1 MKRTVAIIAG
11 GDSSEHEV
19 SMNSAKGIYSFIDK
33 EKYNLYI
40 VELSKKAWE
49 AVLADGTRSKIDKND
64 FSFMDGDKKVKP
76 DFAYITIHGT
86 PGENGILQGYFELLD
101 IPYSTC
107 DVLVSAMTFSKFTL
121 NQYLKGFGI
130 RVAES
135 MLVNKRFG
143 IEDKDVIEKIGLPCF
158 IKPNASGS
166 SFGVTKVKTADQ
178 IQSALKA
185 AFAESDDVMI
195 EAFMD
200 GIELANG
207 CYKTK
212 NKSVVF
218 PITEVVSDNE
228 FFDYNAKYKGEVTE
242 ITPARL
248 SPELTE
254 RVKKLTSAVYD
265 ILGCKGIVRVDYIIT
280 EGEKIN
286 MLEINTTPGM
296 TATSFI
302 PQQVKAAGL
311 DIKDVMTDIIEEGLE
326 KYSKQTFITIKTES
340 HENT

>member
-143 IEDKDVIEKIGLPCF
+143 IEDKDVIEKIGIPCF

-178 IQSALKA
+178 IQPALQA

-212 NKSVVF
+212 DKSVVF

-326 KYSKQTFITIKTES
+326 KYSK
-340 HENT
+340 

>member
-1 MKRTVAIIAG
+1 MKRTIAIIAG
-11 GDSSEHEV
+11 GDSSEYEV
-19 SMNSAKGIYSFIDK
+19 SMSSAKGIYSFIDK
-33 EKYNLYI
+33 EKYNLYL
-40 VELSKKAWE
+40 VELTRQKWE
-49 AVLADGTRSKIDKND
+49 AILTDGSRTPIDKND
-64 FSFMDGDKKVKP
+64 FSFMENGVKVKP

-86 PGENGILQGYFELLD
+86 PGENGILQGYFELLG

-107 DVLVSAMTFSKFTL
+107 DVLVSALTFSKFTL
-121 NQYLKGFGI
+121 NQYLKSFGI

-135 MLVNKRFG
+135 MLVNKQHEVS
-143 IEDKDVIEKIGLPCF
+143 EDLIIEKIGLPCF

-166 SFGVTKVKTADQ
+166 SFGVTKVKTREQ
-178 IQSALKA
+178 IRPALQA
-185 AFAESDDVMI
+185 AFEESDDVMI

-212 NKSVVF
+212 EKSVIL
-218 PITEVVSDNE
+218 PITEVVSQNE

-248 SPELTE
+248 SPELTD
-254 RVKKLTSAVYD
+254 RVQKLSSAIYD
-265 ILGCKGIVRVDYIIT
+265 ILKCKGIVRIDYIIT

-286 MLEINTTPGM
+286 MLEVNTTPGM

-302 PQQVKAAGL
+302 PQQVRAAGL
-311 DIKDVMTDIIEEGLE
+311 DIKEVMTDIIENA
-326 KYSKQTFITIKTES
+326 F
-340 HENT
+340 

>member
-19 SMNSAKGIYSFIDK
+19 SMNSAKNIYSYIDK

-130 RVAES
+130 IVAES

-178 IQSALKA
+178 IQPALKA

-296 TATSFI
+296 TSTSFI

-311 DIKDVMTDIIEEGLE
+311 DMKDVMTDIIEEGLE
-326 KYSKQTFITIKTES
+326 KYSK
-340 HENT
+340 

>member
-11 GDSSEHEV
+11 GDSSEFGV
-19 SMNSAKGIYSFIDK
+19 SLNSAKGIYSFIDK

-40 VELSKKAWE
+40 VELSRKGGWK
-49 AVLADGTRSKIDKND
+49 AVLADGSYSPIDKND
-64 FSFMDGDKKVKP
+64 FSFMDHGTKIIP

-86 PGENGILQGYFELLD
+86 PGENGILQGYFELMG

-107 DVLVSAMTFSKFTL
+107 DVLVSALTFSKFTL
-121 NQYLKGFGI
+121 NQYLKTFGI

-135 MLVNKRFG
+135 MLVNKAHS
-143 IEDKDVIEKIGLPCF
+143 ISEDEVIEKIGLPCF

-166 SFGVTKVKTADQ
+166 SFGVTKVKTREQ
-178 IQSALKA
+178 IKPALEE
-185 AFAESDDVMI
+185 AFQESDDVMI

-212 NKSVVF
+212 KSSVIF
-218 PITEVVSDNE
+218 PITEVVSKNE
-228 FFDYNAKYKGEVTE
+228 FFDYNAKYKGEVDE

-248 SPELTE
+248 SPELTD
-254 RVKKLTSAVYD
+254 RVQKLTSAIYD

-280 EGEKIN
+280 EGDKIN

-302 PQQVKAAGL
+302 PQQVRAAGL
-311 DIKDVMTDIIEEGLE
+311 DIKDVMTDIIEDH
-326 KYSKQTFITIKTES
+326 FA
-340 HENT
+340 

>member
-49 AVLADGTRSKIDKND
+49 AILPDGTRSKIDKND
-64 FSFMDGDKKVKP
+64 FSFMDGENKVKP

-143 IEDKDVIEKIGLPCF
+143 IDNKDVVEKIGLPCF

-166 SFGVTKVKTADQ
+166 SFGVTKVKTEDQ
-178 IQSALKA
+178 IQPALEA

-207 CYKTK
+207 CYKTR

-254 RVKKLTSAVYD
+254 RVKKLTSAIYD
-265 ILGCKGIVRVDYIIT
+265 ILGCKGIVRIDYIIT

-302 PQQVKAAGL
+302 PQQVRAAGI

-326 KYSKQTFITIKTES
+326 K
-340 HENT
+340 HC

>member
-49 AVLADGTRSKIDKND
+49 AVLPDGTRAKVDKND
-64 FSFMDGDKKVKP
+64 FSFMDGNNKIKP

-121 NQYLKGFGI
+121 NQYLKVFGI

-143 IEDKDVIEKIGLPCF
+143 IDDKDVVEKIGLPCF

-166 SFGVTKVKTADQ
+166 SFGVTKVKTVEQ
-178 IQSALKA
+178 IQPALKA

-212 NKSVVF
+212 DKSVVF
-218 PITEVVSDNE
+218 PITEVVSQNE
-228 FFDYNAKYKGEVTE
+228 FFDYNAKYNGEVTE

-248 SPELTE
+248 SPELTD
-254 RVKKLTSAVYD
+254 RVKKLTSAIYD

-286 MLEINTTPGM
+286 MLEVNTTPGM

-302 PQQVKAAGL
+302 PQQVKAAEL
-311 DIKDVMTDIIEEGLE
+311 DIKDVMTDIIEEGLAQ
-326 KYSKQTFITIKTES
+326 KQ
-340 HENT
+340 

>member
-33 EKYNLYI
+33 ERYNLYI

-49 AVLADGTRSKIDKND
+49 AVLADGSRSTVDKND
-64 FSFMDGDKKVKP
+64 FSFIDGDKKIKP

-143 IEDKDVIEKIGLPCF
+143 IEDKDVVEKIGLPCF

-166 SFGVTKVKTADQ
+166 SFGVTKVKTVEQ
-178 IQSALKA
+178 IQPALQA

-212 NKSVVF
+212 DKSVVF

-254 RVKKLTSAVYD
+254 RVKKLTSAIYD
-265 ILGCKGIVRVDYIIT
+265 ILGCKGIVRIDYIIT

-311 DIKDVMTDIIEEGLE
+311 DIKDVMTDIIEEGL
-326 KYSKQTFITIKTES
+326 SKSNK
-340 HENT
+340 

>member
-178 IQSALKA
+178 IQPALKA

-218 PITEVVSDNE
+218 PITEVVSNNE

-326 KYSKQTFITIKTES
+326 KYSK
-340 HENT
+340 